1 MNKKVMVISL
11 GGSLIVPDKVD
22 FELLKKFRGVLRK
35 NYDKWKFVVVCGGGS
50 IARKYIS
57 ALKEEKADE
66 RKISMAGIRATRM
79 NALFVIQLFGKE
91 ANGNL
96 PKDMK
101 DVENYLAKNN
111 VVVCGA
117 LRYAEDETSDGTA
130 AKLAGHFKSDFINL
144 TNVKGLFSEDP
155 RKNKNAKFIKKISWK
170 DFEKKA
176 RSLKFSAG
184 QHFVLDQQASS
195 VIREHKIKTY
205 IIGKDINQINNIL
218 EGRSFIGT
226 AIWE

>member
-1 MNKKVMVISL
+1 MVISL
-11 GGSLIVPDKVD
+11 GGSLIVPDKID
-22 FELLKKFRGVLRK
+22 FELLKKFRDVLRR
-35 NYDKWKFVVVCGGGS
+35 NYAKWKFVVVCGGGS

-66 RKISMAGIRATRM
+66 REISTAGIRATRM

-101 DVENYLAKNN
+101 DVGDYLAKNN

-130 AKLAGHFKSDFINL
+130 AKLANYFQSDFINL
-144 TNVKGLFSEDP
+144 TNVKGLYSEDP

-176 RSLKFSAG
+176 KSLKFSAG
-184 QHFVLDQQASS
+184 QHFVLDQQASI
-195 VIREHKIKTY
+195 VIRKDKIKTY
-205 IIGKDINQINNIL
+205 IIGKDVKQINNIL
-218 EGRSFIGT
+218 KGRKFTGT
-226 AIWE
+226 AIWG